1 MSSNPFTAFFKLS
14 NCCEVFNTIIANKS
28 WPDFMTDCLVGNVIC
43 AHVWLATWS
52 SRCSMLRLGVPK
64 VQSSKVPSSNV
75 QSSKVPIFQVPIF
88 QVPKFQGPIGKFQR
102 SKFQSSKVPRFK
114 EFSTR
119 TTSLFHY
126 VTGRHYAKSAFL
138 PSSKVPTFQVP
149 KFQVPSFSLRGE
161 KAEEG

>member
-1 MSSNPFTAFFKLS
+1 MQKCVQPV
-14 NCCEVFNTIIANKS
+14 VFEWWITNNHSLAQNGIVSIMQKQLVNT
-28 WPDFMTDCLVGNVIC
+28 T
-43 AHVWLATWS
+43 TWS